1 MANMDYPKAFVY
13 WGSRKDREVFMGFMN
28 RRKYERI
35 EVNIPGFILN
45 IEDFNVIAKIKNVSE
60 DGLRLSIN
68 KNRNITKSIDK
79 GDILRFSFNDSFDF
93 NGEEKSYDIEVDCK
107 VMFVDETDHHYIFG
121 CHVESE
127 EYFNY
132 VTQKKISEGNG
143 G

>member
-1 MANMDYPKAFVY
+1 MDYPKAFVY
-13 WGSRKDREVFMGFMN
+13 WGSRRDRKVFMGFMN

-93 NGEEKSYDIEVDCK
+93 DGEEKYYDIEVDCK